1 MAWKMLDRGQVEA
14 GEWSG
19 FLDHGVRVEGRLEL
33 PGTFRLDSRLKGSIV
48 SEEMLILG
56 ENSSVEGEIE
66 GRSITIA
73 GRFEGKI
80 QARVRVEIQ
89 AKAVVSA
96 EIHTPCLIV
105 EPGAMV
111 DGSCHVVA
119 GAEGSKPIIIP
130 LRSTAPRP
138 SGDGGITAR

>member
-1 MAWKMLDRGQVEA
+1 MAWKMIERANES

-33 PGTFRLDSRLKGSIV
+33 PGTFRLDSRLKGSIA

-80 QARVRVEIQ
+80 RARVRVQIQ
-89 AKAVVSA
+89 TKAVVAA
-96 EIHTPCLIV
+96 EIHTPCLVV
-105 EPGAMV
+105 EPGAIV
-111 DGSCHVVA
+111 DGSCHVIV
-119 GAEGSKPIIIP
+119 GGDGTKPIMIP
-130 LRSTAPRP
+130 LRSIAPRP
-138 SGDGGITAR
+138 SK